1 MFADPPL
8 DRRAVVRAPCSRHH
22 GGLTHDV
29 AGDAAHECIGR
40 RGDEGVIGVEF
51 GGDDDICGP
60 ISRHGESGARGCGS
74 AADWRWI
81 RTEKYRS
88 CDPERFCGQLSV
100 GLGDVVYFVWYNNAR
115 SAKEGKNVM

>member
-22 GGLTHDV
+22 GGLAHDV
-29 AGDAAHECIGR
+29 AGDAAHECVGR

-60 ISRHGESGARGCGS
+60 IVRHGESGARGCGS
-74 AADWRWI
+74 GADWRWI
-81 RTEKYRS
+81 RTV
-88 CDPERFCGQLSV
+88 PELRPGTVLWQLSD
-100 GLGDVVYFVWYNNAR
+100 GMVYFVWYNNAR
-115 SAKEGKNVM
+115 AAKEGKNVM